1 MFAIFVT
8 YAVIPAFCIS
18 SQNFMEWK
26 HYKPKSS
33 LLWKEEKGKKNK
45 KKTTEDDCLYPA
57 LNIVYKCVTEI
68 RENKLRKIPCFCF
81 VHLHASTDS
90 MTNQRRWENIQSKIH
105 VRWCTWKVHVK
116 QMFPEAPW
124 GARKINDQS
133 YLMFES
139 PTVLHLPATSGR
151 YIDTEHLCRLI
162 RLKGV
167 VVAGLPVWMPIQ
179 HDCSYCC
186 QPEPKLQ
193 SRALRTIYWATDARI
208 SGSYVV
214 SALTYKEA
222 HSKRVAC
229 HI

>member
-33 LLWKEEKGKKNK
+33 LLWKEEKGKKIERKQLKMTASTLHWISCTNAS
-45 KKTTEDDCLYPA
+45 L
-57 LNIVYKCVTEI
+57 
-68 RENKLRKIPCFCF
+68 RENKLRKIPCFYF

-105 VRWCTWKVHVK
+105 VRWCTWQVHVK

-139 PTVLHLPATSGR
+139 PTVLHLLATSGR
-151 YIDTEHLCRLI
+151 YIHTEHLCRLI

-167 VVAGLPVWMPIQ
+167 VVAGLPVWMPIR

-208 SGSYVV
+208 SGSYVL